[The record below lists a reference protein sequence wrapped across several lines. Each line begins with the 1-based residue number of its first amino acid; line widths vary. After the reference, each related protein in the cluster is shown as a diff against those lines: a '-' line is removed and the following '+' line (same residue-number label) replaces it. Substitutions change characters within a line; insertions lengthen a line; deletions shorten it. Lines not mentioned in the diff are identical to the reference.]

1 MLLNRLFTI
10 IAKQQ
15 PEKRQE
21 DKWLCRELTAGAYEL
36 NFPTSMLQLEFRKEK
51 RKKKNRKTEKSREG
65 KKETDDDDDEKE
77 GGGKK
82 RKKSGTVVKASL
94 NAIGVK
100 SQTESRLH

>member
-1 MLLNRLFTI
+1 MSWISLHPCCNLN
-10 IAKQQ
+10 
-15 PEKRQE
+15 
-21 DKWLCRELTAGAYEL
+21 
-36 NFPTSMLQLEFRKEK
+36 LE
-51 RKKKNRKTEKSREG
+51 KKKNPRKTEKSREG

-77 GGGKK
+77 GGGGE